1 MACQTSCVDRPS
13 RLPLYIGIFLLA
25 CGWAVIFLGWY
36 QAGRQDLETGQLPYV
51 ISGGFGGFGLLLMGV
66 IAIVLDVVRQAES
79 QLRQSAE
86 QLHERMQELAETF
99 VLGQATPRRSGAQE
113 PTTTT
118 ASRPRRRRRRRPQQR
133 PGSTPTAST

>member
-1 MACQTSCVDRPS
+1 VDRPS
-13 RLPLYIGIFLLA
+13 RLPLYIGILLIA

-66 IAIVLDVVRQAES
+66 IAILMDVVRQAES
-79 QLRQSAE
+79 QLRRSAE

-99 VLGQATPRRSGAQE
+99 VLEQAAQPIAAQQSSPAGPRPQ
-113 PTTTT
+113 
-118 ASRPRRRRRRRPQQR
+118 RRRRRRPQQR
-133 PGSTPTAST
+133 PGGASATEG